1 MAKKPRV
8 KLPKKAKAGEM
19 VQVKTLAPH
28 DMETGNRK
36 GKDGKPIPRMILN
49 NFVCKVGGAEVFS
62 ANMHPA
68 VAANPYITFFIKA
81 EKSGT
86 YEFSWT
92 DDSGKVTTV
101 SQDMSVG

>member
-8 KLPKKAKAGEM
+8 KLPKSAKAGEL

-28 DMETGNRK
+28 VMETGNRK

-49 NFVCKVGGAEVFS
+49 KFTCTVDGTEMFR

-86 YEFSWT
+86 YEFAWT
-92 DDSGKVTTV
+92 DDNGDVVTV
-101 SQDMSVG
+101 SQDMSVA